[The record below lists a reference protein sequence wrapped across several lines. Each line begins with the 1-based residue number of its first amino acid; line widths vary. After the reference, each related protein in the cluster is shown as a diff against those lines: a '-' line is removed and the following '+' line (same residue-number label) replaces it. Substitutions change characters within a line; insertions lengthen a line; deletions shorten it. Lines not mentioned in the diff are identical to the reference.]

1 MPRSTCALI
10 LMLAASPLAHAAAAS
25 DTGPAPQLTSLA
37 KAFTGRWSISE
48 QFEPMKDT
56 PDSVSTPS
64 AGTGHGEEI
73 YRSGPGG
80 FTFMEEE
87 HNVTPQGEVYIVGYM
102 WWDGTKRRL
111 AGMEC
116 NSLWPQGCDL
126 QAALSLVS
134 LSWDG
139 KTFVVDFRNPKDPGK
154 LAWHE
159 VFSDITPTSF
169 LQVGYVG
176 QPDGSLKKWVTIH
189 ASRMADTEAAAAAH

>member
-1 MPRSTCALI
+1 MKL
-10 LMLAASPLAHAAAAS
+10 LLAAFIVLSAARAADAAA
-25 DTGPAPQLTSLA
+25 GGPPAPPAALASLA
-37 KAFTGRWSISE
+37 KAFSGRWLITE
-48 QFEPMKDT
+48 KFEPMKEN
-56 PDSVSTPS
+56 PDAISTP
-64 AGTGHGEEI
+64 GGGVGHGEEV

-87 HNVTPQGEVYIVGYM
+87 RNVSPSGEAFIVGYM
-102 WWDGTKRRL
+102 WWDETKKRL

-116 NSLWPQGCDL
+116 NSQWPQGCDV
-126 QAALSLVS
+126 QGALTQVS

-139 KTFVVDFRNPKDPGK
+139 KQLVVDFKNPKDPGK
-154 LAWHE
+154 LVWHE

-189 ASRMADTEAAAAAH
+189 ATRARTRP